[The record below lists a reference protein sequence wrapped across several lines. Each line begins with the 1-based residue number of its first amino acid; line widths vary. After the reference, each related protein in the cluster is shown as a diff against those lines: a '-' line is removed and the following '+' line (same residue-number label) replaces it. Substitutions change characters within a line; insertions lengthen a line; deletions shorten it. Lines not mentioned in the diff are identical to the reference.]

1 MPLPVAPLFCVLPPE
16 SQRVLDRYDQIIQSV
31 LRLSLRQRAALP
43 LDVRSLSHRLTD
55 ERSARRA
62 SYLNEPAAAA
72 AYVSYFHWWNLVRL
86 SRLFAGL
93 PSGAFALPAGGVCVD
108 LGSGP
113 LTVPQALWLARPEL
127 RRTPLTWYCV
137 DRSRSIMALGES
149 LYLALA
155 ARTAAESGGV
165 PWRVVRVHGEAGI
178 PLRDKAQL
186 VASANALNETTQR
199 ADSPPRETAAR
210 CADTLLGYAEKGAAL
225 LLAEPGIP
233 PSARFLSLLRG
244 ELLARKCGIGSPCPQ
259 IGECPMNGRRGKKW
273 CHFAFGTGAAP
284 KELANMSASA
294 GLPKARASLSF
305 LLAYIGREGESASGV
320 RVVSDPIRLPGNRTG
335 FYACS
340 RLGLTLLEAR
350 NPAPLIPSGS
360 LIRLALPE
368 QAARRDR
375 KTGAAIINIDAND
388 DRGRETAPPPYRDSP
403 APQRSVLP
411 LGANTGPHKHRAR
424 TDLRNPRPA
433 ERRSKPA
440 AAQGKRAHATET
452 QKRRQR

>member
-1 MPLPVAPLFCVLPPE
+1 MSLPFAPLFCTLPPE

-31 LRLSLRQRAALP
+31 LRLSPRQRAALP

-55 ERSARRA
+55 ERSVRRA
-62 SYLNEPAAAA
+62 SYLNAPAAAA

-155 ARTAAESGGV
+155 ARTAAESGGE
-165 PWRVVRVHGEAGI
+165 PWRVVRVYGAAGI
-178 PLRDKAQL
+178 PLRDKAHL
-186 VASANALNETTQR
+186 VASANALNEMIQR

-210 CADTLLGYAEKGAAL
+210 CSDTLLGYAEKGATL

-259 IGECPMNGRRGKKW
+259 LGECPMNGRRGKKW

-284 KELANMSASA
+284 KELAHMSASA

-305 LLAYIGREGESASGV
+305 LLAYAGREGESASGV
-320 RVVSDPIRLPGNRTG
+320 RVVSDPIRLPGNRFG

-368 QAARRDR
+368 QASRRDR
-375 KTGAAIINIDAND
+375 KTSAAIVNIDAD
-388 DRGRETAPPPYRDSP
+388 DGRGRGIAPPPYRDSP

-411 LGANTGPHKHRAR
+411 IGANAGTHKHRAR
-424 TDLRNPRPA
+424 TDFRSPRPA

-440 AAQGKRAHATET
+440 AAQGRRAHATET
-452 QKRRQR
+452 QKRR